1 MSYPSATESVES
13 AMDDDQKP
21 ITEQIAET
29 VKEVVDTT
37 TATAL
42 EALTPEEPKAT
53 HVAEETHEHIPEAT
67 ELTPISTS
75 PAELPDAP
83 QPVVK
88 KRAATKK
95 KAKAKKPIAP
105 NKPVKKAK
113 KKPAKKAAPKKAT
126 KKSAAKAAKK
136 AAKKSS
142 KKVSKKRT
150 KKAKR

>member
-1 MSYPSATESVES
+1 
-13 AMDDDQKP
+13 MDDDQKT

-29 VKEVVDTT
+29 VKVVDTT

-95 KAKAKKPIAP
+95 KAKAKKLIAP